1 LTLGDSALL
10 YLSNARSIKGGVA
23 VFVELTEVFR
33 PWVLL
38 ALGLS
43 LLPFAIVLAG
53 RLVRTRPNS

>member
-1 LTLGDSALL
+1 
-10 YLSNARSIKGGVA
+10 